1 MARSAGLP
9 YHSTWQMREVGDDQ
23 IRVGVVADTHCPEF
37 LERLPDR
44 VAEVLG
50 GVDLILHAGDV
61 TGPETLEGLGR
72 LAPVMAVRGDHDRRL
87 DLPRRRVVEV
97 GTKRIGIIHGN
108 RSHLIEEPITFL
120 GTVTLGHVWPRSGL
134 QSWLRRQFPNVD
146 AIVYGHTHFAENEHG
161 GGVLLFNPGA
171 VYQVGPAEAKRR
183 LDRRPSAFEWSWLQ
197 VIRHRRVIPR
207 PSVGILTV
215 RSSGITGEVIDL

>member
-1 MARSAGLP
+1 MQGEAR
-9 YHSTWQMREVGDDQ
+9 EE

-37 LERLPDR
+37 LDRLPER
-44 VAEVLG
+44 VGQILG

-61 TGPETLEGLGR
+61 TGPETLDGLGL
-72 LAPVMAVRGDHDRRL
+72 LAPVMAVRGDHDSRL
-87 DLPRRRVVEV
+87 DLPHRRVVQV

-108 RSHLIEEPITFL
+108 RSHLVEEPITFL
-120 GTVTLGHVWPRSGL
+120 GTVTLGHIWPRSGL
-134 QSWLRRQFPNVD
+134 QSWLRRQFPAVD
-146 AIVYGHTHFAENEHG
+146 AIVYGHTHFAHNEER

-171 VYQVGPAEAKRR
+171 VYQVGPPEARRR
-183 LDRRPSAFEWSWLQ
+183 LERRPNAFEWSWLQ

-215 RSSGITGEVIDL
+215 GPAGLTGEVIDL